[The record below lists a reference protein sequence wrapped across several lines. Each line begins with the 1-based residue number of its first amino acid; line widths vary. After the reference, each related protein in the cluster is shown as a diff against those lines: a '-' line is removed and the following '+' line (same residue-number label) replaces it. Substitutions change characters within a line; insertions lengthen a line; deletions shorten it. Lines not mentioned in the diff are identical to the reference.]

1 MKNLLELSKKNIP
14 SYGIYIT
21 MQDPQLIEMAKCA
34 GYDFGR
40 LDAEHVNFSPQTLA
54 EMFRMAR
61 LLDFPLQIRVGSR
74 ENIDPILALEPSA
87 VMFPDVQTKS
97 DAERIVE
104 QTKFYPLGS
113 RGMYAFTDGIRFG
126 GYSRENYIANANNWM
141 HTIVQIESR
150 QGLDNLERILEIPG
164 VDMISSGKAD
174 LSQALGIP
182 GDTKN
187 PRVKEAEEYI
197 VRTAISYG
205 KAPTLYVESKERIEE
220 LHNMGVNLFIVG
232 FDCSLLMNAFKER
245 RKIYIL

>member
-104 QTKFYPLGS
+104 
-113 RGMYAFTDGIRFG
+113 
-126 GYSRENYIANANNWM
+126 
-141 HTIVQIESR
+141 HTQAVGR
-150 QGLDNLERILEIPG
+150 RALPGLTIKRHVGVGNGLARILVHHPTPDG
-164 VDMISSGKAD
+164 VILGKQLQRQQKHPA
-174 LSQALGIP
+174 QYA
-182 GDTKN
+182 
-187 PRVKEAEEYI
+187 
-197 VRTAISYG
+197 
-205 KAPTLYVESKERIEE
+205 
-220 LHNMGVNLFIVG
+220 
-232 FDCSLLMNAFKER
+232 
-245 RKIYIL
+245 